1 MTDSIRRL
9 ESSVRLV
16 EEVLAGQRRAIARA
30 ISLVEENP
38 SGAGTRGAEAQAL
51 LAALHPYTGR
61 AHIIGVTGPPGSG
74 KSSLVNALT
83 LEFRKGTVEVP
94 PCTVGIIAI
103 DPTSP
108 FSGGAILG
116 DRIRMR
122 DLAGD
127 SGIFIR
133 SMASRGNLGGL
144 AWATADAVKVL
155 DAGGFDLIIIET
167 VGAGQAEVDIARTA
181 HTTIVV
187 EVPGL
192 GDDIQ
197 AIKAGILEIA
207 DVFAVNKA
215 DQEGADHA
223 VMALEM
229 MLDLNAGG
237 HVTVLHHGRLMEV
250 VTAVQQAGE
259 VTDILPSRQAGSATA
274 LWAAT
279 EGCPSSL
286 GGTKWRPPIQKTV
299 AIRREGIAELA
310 GAIRAHR
317 AHLEKTGGLVWRERE
332 RAAAE
337 VETMIQQEALRQ
349 VLRGIDRAQLTALI
363 DRIVQREL
371 DPYTASQQLLRMQNK
386 VAQTAPASQT

>member
-1 MTDSIRRL
+1 MI
-9 ESSVRLV
+9 EELV
-16 EEVLAGQRRAIARA
+16 DQVLAGRRRAVARA
-30 ISLVEENP
+30 ISLVED
-38 SGAGTRGAEAQAL
+38 SGDEAHKA
-51 LAALHPYTGR
+51 LAALHPHTGQ

-74 KSSLVNALT
+74 KSTLVNALA
-83 LEFRKGTVEVP
+83 LQFRQARDESQPTVAV
-94 PCTVGIIAI
+94 IAV

-127 SGIFIR
+127 RGIFIR

-155 DAGGFDLIIIET
+155 DAAGYDLIIVET

-181 HTTIVV
+181 HTTVVV

-215 DQEGADHA
+215 DLEGAEHA
-223 VMALEM
+223 VMALRM
-229 MLDLNAGG
+229 MLNLNSGG
-237 HVTVLHHGRLMEV
+237 AHTVMHHGRLME
-250 VTAVQQAGE
+250 AVISAEAGE
-259 VTDILPSRQAGSATA
+259 EPT
-274 LWAAT
+274 
-279 EGCPSSL
+279 
-286 GGTKWRPPIQKTV
+286 WRPPIHTTV
-299 AIRREGIAELA
+299 ATRREGIAELA
-310 GAIRAHR
+310 EAIVAHR
-317 AHLEKTGGLVWRERE
+317 AYLEQSGGLARRERE

-337 VETMIQQEALRQ
+337 LEMIVQQESLRQ
-349 VLRGIDRAQLTALI
+349 VMARTDPVALSSLI
-363 DRIVQREL
+363 DRIVRREL
-371 DPYTASQQLLRMQNK
+371 DPYSASRQLLRRR
-386 VAQTAPASQT
+386 

>member
-1 MTDSIRRL
+1 MIDQ
-9 ESSVRLV
+9 LV
-16 EEVLAGQRRAIARA
+16 EQVLAGRRRGVART
-30 ISLVEENP
+30 ISLVEDN
-38 SGAGTRGAEAQAL
+38 GDEARAA
-51 LAALHPYTGR
+51 LAALHPHTGQ

-74 KSSLVNALT
+74 KSTLVNALA
-83 LEFRKGTVEVP
+83 LHFRRATTEPQPTVA
-94 PCTVGIIAI
+94 IIAV

-127 SGIFIR
+127 RGIFIR

-155 DAGGFDLIIIET
+155 DAAGYDLVIVET

-181 HTTIVV
+181 HTTVVV

-215 DQEGADHA
+215 DLEGADHA
-223 VMALEM
+223 VMALRM
-229 MLDLNAGG
+229 MLDLNTGGG
-237 HVTVLHHGRLMEV
+237 HTIMHHGRLM
-250 VTAVQQAGE
+250 TAVVETGE
-259 VTDILPSRQAGSATA
+259 TDGEEP
-274 LWAAT
+274 
-279 EGCPSSL
+279 
-286 GGTKWRPPIQKTV
+286 WRPPIHRTV
-299 AIRREGIAELA
+299 ATRQEGIDELA
-310 GAIRAHR
+310 EAILAHR
-317 AHLEKTGGLVWRERE
+317 AHLERTGELARRERE

-337 VETMIQQEALRQ
+337 LEMILQHESLRQ
-349 VLRGIDRAQLTALI
+349 VLDRTDQAQLSSLI
-363 DRIVQREL
+363 DRIVRREL
-371 DPYTASQQLLRMQNK
+371 DPYTASLQLLRHE
-386 VAQTAPASQT
+386 

>member
-1 MTDSIRRL
+1 MDGMLAGTSP
-9 ESSVRLV
+9 ELV
-16 EEVLAGQRRAIARA
+16 EGVLAGQRRAIART
-30 ISLVEENP
+30 ISLVEDN
-38 SGAGTRGAEAQAL
+38 GAEAQAI
-51 LAALHPYTGR
+51 LAALHPHTGR

-74 KSSLVNALT
+74 KSTLVNALA
-83 LEFRKGTVEVP
+83 LHFRQGWERENGETRP
-94 PCTVGIIAI
+94 PQTVGIIAV

-127 SGIFIR
+127 RGIFIR

-155 DAGGFDLIIIET
+155 DAAGYDLVIVET

-181 HTTIVV
+181 HTTVVV

-215 DQEGADHA
+215 DLEGVDHA
-223 VMALEM
+223 VMALRM
-229 MLDLNAGG
+229 MLDLDMRGAHG
-237 HVTVLHHGRLMEV
+237 VMHHGRLMEV
-250 VTAVQQAGE
+250 VAASSEDSQA
-259 VTDILPSRQAGSATA
+259 SA
-274 LWAAT
+274 
-279 EGCPSSL
+279 
-286 GGTKWRPPIQKTV
+286 WRPPIHKTV
-299 AIRREGIAELA
+299 ATRREGIAELA
-310 GAIRAHR
+310 EAIETHR
-317 AHLEKTGGLVWRERE
+317 SHLERTGGLAWRERE

-337 VETMIQQEALRQ
+337 LETIIQQESLRA
-349 VLRGIDRAQLTALI
+349 VLTCTDPAQLAALI

-371 DPYTASQQLLRMQNK
+371 DPYTASQRLLK
-386 VAQTAPASQT
+386 P

>member
-1 MTDSIRRL
+1 MTDP
-9 ESSVRLV
+9 ELV
-16 EEVLAGQRRAIARA
+16 EGVLAGQRRAIARA
-30 ISLVEENP
+30 ISLVEDN
-38 SGAGTRGAEAQAL
+38 GAEAQAT
-51 LAALHPYTGR
+51 LAALHPHTGR

-74 KSSLVNALT
+74 KSTLVNALA
-83 LEFRKGTVEVP
+83 LHFRRGWERENGETHP
-94 PCTVGIIAI
+94 PQTVGIIAV

-127 SGIFIR
+127 RGIFIR

-155 DAGGFDLIIIET
+155 DAAGYDLVVVET

-181 HTTIVV
+181 HTTVVV

-207 DVFAVNKA
+207 DIFAVNKA
-215 DQEGADHA
+215 DLAGSDHA
-223 VMALEM
+223 VMALRM
-229 MLDLNAGG
+229 MLDLDMGRA
-237 HVTVLHHGRLMEV
+237 HAVMHHGRIMDV
-250 VTAVQQAGE
+250 VMAVHQVAD
-259 VTDILPSRQAGSATA
+259 V
-274 LWAAT
+274 
-279 EGCPSSL
+279 SSD
-286 GGTKWRPPIQKTV
+286 TSVWQPPIHKTV
-299 AIRREGIAELA
+299 ATRREGIADLA
-310 GAIRAHR
+310 EAILSHR
-317 AHLEKTGGLVWRERE
+317 MHLEQTGGLAWRQRE

-337 VETMIQQEALRQ
+337 LETIIQQESLRA
-349 VLRGIDRAQLTALI
+349 VLTCTNPAQLAALI

-371 DPYTASQQLLRMQNK
+371 DPYTASQRLLK
-386 VAQTAPASQT
+386 P